1 MIDAMSQTEK
11 QNKLEFD
18 IAAIEN
24 SADLG
29 DSS

>member
-11 QNKLEFD
+11 RKKIEFD
-18 IAAIEN
+18 IAAVNN